1 MAKKIRKA
9 VIPVAGLSTRFLP
22 ASKSIPKQMFSIVDK
37 PIIEYIVADMVAAGI
52 EQIVFVT
59 SPYTHAIE
67 DHFDYFFELEQ
78 RLKERGKEHLIDL
91 QRSLVDKADF
101 VFIRQREPLGNGH
114 AILRA
119 RSIIGDEPFL
129 VQWGDDLIYAPEKSG
144 AAQLI
149 DIYNEFEKSVLAV
162 MPVSGDEVSKYGCI
176 AHAPIRERVHRVHGI
191 IEKPTPEEAPSNLAQ
206 VCQFILTPDF
216 FERMA
221 SVTPGKGGELW
232 HVDAIQNMAQ
242 EDEVYA
248 YEFQGKRYDC
258 GHKWGLL
265 QANIEYALRDPE
277 IKDHFKDYIKTAVAD
292 S

>member
-1 MAKKIRKA
+1 MNKLIRKA

-37 PIIEYIVADMVAAGI
+37 PIIEYIVADMIKAGI

-59 SPYTHAIE
+59 SPHTHAIE

-78 RLKERGKEHLIDL
+78 RLKERGKSHLIDS

-119 RSIIGDEPFL
+119 RSIIGNEPFL
-129 VQWGDDLIYAPEKSG
+129 VQWGDDIIFSPDDTG
-144 AAQLI
+144 AEQLI
-149 DIYNEFEKSVLAV
+149 RIYNKYKKSVLAV
-162 MPVSGDEVSKYGCI
+162 MNVPNEDVSKYGCI
-176 AHAPIRERVHRVHGI
+176 EYETVGHSVHKIKNIV
-191 IEKPTPEEAPSNLAQ
+191 EKPSVKEAPSNLAQ

-221 SVTPGKGGELW
+221 HVQPGAGGEYW
-232 HVDAIQNMAQ
+232 HIDAIQQMAH

-248 YEFQGKRYDC
+248 YEFKGTRYDC

-265 QANIEYALRDPE
+265 QANVEYGLRDAE
-277 IKDHFKDYIKTAVAD
+277 LNVEFKKYLKTIVAN